1 MRALAQEAAQQVAYL
16 LLAARFAV
24 QLARELLM
32 REQVSAKAEN
42 HTCEHLRGLGFSRKG
57 L

>member
-1 MRALAQEAAQQVAYL
+1 MRELEQVAYL
-16 LLAARFAV
+16 LLRLV

-42 HTCEHLRGLGFSRKG
+42 YTCERRRRLGFSQKG